1 MRYGVANQIQLTQ
14 KRKKEEKATILIS
27 NLPAN
32 GAFFQN
38 PYHAHTY
45 GLQATATVF
54 SAFCSH
60 NISIIPSLL
69 SASLHIL

>member
-1 MRYGVANQIQLTQ
+1 MRYSVANQIHLTQ
-14 KRKKEEKATILIS
+14 KKKKEKATILIS

-38 PYHAHTY
+38 PYHAFTY

-54 SAFCSH
+54 SC
-60 NISIIPSLL
+60 
-69 SASLHIL
+69 ILFP